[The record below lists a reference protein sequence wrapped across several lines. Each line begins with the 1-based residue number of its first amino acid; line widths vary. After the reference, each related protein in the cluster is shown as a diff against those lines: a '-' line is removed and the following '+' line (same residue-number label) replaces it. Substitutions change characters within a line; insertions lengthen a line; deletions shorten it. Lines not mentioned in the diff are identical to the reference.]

1 MPRLNK
7 HIVAMLAPAWGHTIS
22 YIHFMNQ
29 LLRMDE
35 GLVITIVQHNLLVP
49 KMISELAG
57 TSYDTQRVR
66 IIGVGSKE
74 SSGALKAETIFVAMQ
89 ELANDWLA
97 TLPSLFCEVDEKWP
111 KPNSIYLD
119 FACGGSVIEQTKAIA
134 GPSCKT
140 LLWWTAPVVS
150 ILSHLSDN
158 DFLAIAEGIYADG
171 SKRNGRSLDEILHQV
186 RILIF
191 PSPYHLNPTAAIQMK
206 SLLCFSLQTVPTNYP
221 AAYSAFAEGPDIY
234 DHERQAYG
242 AGAPFGAQMFTAA
255 QKLAKHVDGTENDRV
270 VTLFNERVKNFL
282 DGAAGK
288 YGARSVL
295 YISFGS
301 LFFPVATPHLVEALV
316 DTLLTLDQPFPFIFA
331 LGGQMASLPPS
342 LVDRVHKSGKGLI
355 CDFWVEQRAI
365 LQHGAVGW
373 FLTHGGAN
381 SLSESLTQGIPLIIW
396 PVAAEQPLNAA
407 LFSAEPNPVAI
418 ELFQI
423 RTGPHIGPSL
433 HTEAS
438 ITGTIEDATKEFK
451 ATFDVARGPRG
462 QMLQN
467 NAAKLAESL
476 RQERENE
483 IPKELERLINF

>member
-1 MPRLNK
+1 MPFLNK
-7 HIVAMLAPAWGHTIS
+7 HIVAMLAPAWGHTVS

-35 GLVITIVQHNLLVP
+35 GLVITIVQHHLLVP

-57 TSYDTQRVR
+57 TSYDTR
-66 IIGVGSKE
+66 G
-74 SSGALKAETIFVAMQ
+74 GALKAETIFVAMQ

-97 TLPSLFCEVDEKWP
+97 TLPSLFCE
-111 KPNSIYLD
+111 LD

-158 DFLAIAEGIYADG
+158 DFLAIAEEIYADG

-186 RILIF
+186 FLAANGSDQLSGRILRL
-191 PSPYHLNPTAAIQMK
+191 PG
-206 SLLCFSLQTVPTNYP
+206 
-221 AAYSAFAEGPDIY
+221 GPDIY

-242 AGAPFGAQMFTAA
+242 AGAPFGTQMFTEA
-255 QKLAKHVDGTENDRV
+255 QKLAKHVDGFV
-270 VTLFNERVKNFL
+270 VTSSVALEPLGVPYCREFYRGRGQEFFCGWDTGLMSIMGWR
-282 DGAAGK
+282 GK
-288 YGARSVL
+288 YALDILANVGLLR
-295 YISFGS
+295 S

-316 DTLLTLDQPFPFIFA
+316 DTLITLDQPFPFIFA

-342 LVDRVHKSGKGLI
+342 LIDRVHKSGKGLI

-451 ATFDVARGPRG
+451 ATFDVARVGVCGPRG
-462 QMLQN
+462 KVLQN

-476 RQERENE
+476 RQERGNE
-483 IPKELERLINF
+483 IPKELQRLIYF

>member
-1 MPRLNK
+1 MPVFNK
-7 HIVAMLAPAWGHTIS
+7 HILAMLAPAWGHTIS
-22 YIHFMNQ
+22 YIHFMHQ

-57 TSYDTQRVR
+57 TSHDTQRVR

-119 FACGGSVIEQTKAIA
+119 FACGGS
-134 GPSCKT
+134 
-140 LLWWTAPVVS
+140 TAPVVS
-150 ILSHLSDN
+150 ILSHLSDH
-158 DFLAIAEGIYADG
+158 DFLAIAEEIYADE

-186 RILIF
+186 FLAANGSDKLSGRILRL
-191 PSPYHLNPTAAIQMK
+191 PG
-206 SLLCFSLQTVPTNYP
+206 
-221 AAYSAFAEGPDIY
+221 GPDIY

-242 AGAPFGAQMFTAA
+242 AGAPFGTQMFTEA
-255 QKLAKHVDGTENDRV
+255 QKLAKHVDGFVVTSSVALEPLGVPYCREFYRGKGQEFFAVGIQADEHCWRTENGRV
-270 VTLFNERVKNFL
+270 VTLFNECVKNFL

-288 YGARSVL
+288 YGHC
-295 YISFGS
+295 
-301 LFFPVATPHLVEALV
+301 FFPVATPHLVEALV

-342 LVDRVHKSGKGLI
+342 LIDRVHKSGKGLI

-451 ATFDVARGPRG
+451 ATFNVARGPRG
-462 QMLQN
+462 KILQN

-483 IPKELERLINF
+483 IPKELERLIHF